1 MPYIGELSALMT
13 AILWSGTAI
22 AFTEAGKIVGSYVVN
37 ISRLVLATVYLIITI
52 LIFNLNFQISWEQ
65 IYLLGLSGVIG
76 LVFGDGFLFKSFQY
90 IGARLS
96 MLVMTLS
103 PPLAAFSAYIYLG
116 EALSSWGILGIVI
129 TISGVSIVVFKR
141 SEQPTDDYK
150 KNNIGYLFAFL
161 GAIGQAIN
169 LIFAKEAFQLGEI
182 NGFVA
187 TFYRMVPSIPFM
199 YFLGF
204 LYRKRRNS
212 IWILKE
218 KTEALK
224 YIIIGSIIGPFLG
237 ITFSLIAVA
246 NTFVGIA
253 STLMATVPIVMLPI
267 VIFYYKEKLSTIS
280 IVGAVVA
287 VVGISILFLK

>member
-1 MPYIGELSALMT
+1 MPYIGELSALIT
-13 AILWSGTAI
+13 AVLWSGTAI

-103 PPLAAFSAYIYLG
+103 PPLAALSAYLYLG
-116 EALSSWGILGIVI
+116 EELSSWGILGIAI

-161 GAIGQAIN
+161 GAVGQAIN

-187 TFYRMVPSIPFM
+187 TFYRMIPSIPFM

-218 KTEALK
+218 KKEALK

-253 STLMATVPIVMLPI
+253 STLMSTVPIVMLPI
-267 VIFYYKEKLSTIS
+267 VIFYYKERLSTIS
-280 IVGAVVA
+280 IVGAFVA
-287 VVGISILFLK
+287 VVGIAILFLK

>member
-1 MPYIGELSALMT
+1 MPFIGEISALIT

-37 ISRLVLATVYLIITI
+37 ISRLLLATLYLIITI
-52 LIFNLNFQISWEQ
+52 LLFNLNFQIQLEQ

-90 IGARLS
+90 IGARIS

-103 PPLAAFSAYIYLG
+103 PPIAALFAYLYLG
-116 EALSSWGILGIVI
+116 EALSSWGILGIIV

-150 KNNIGYLFAFL
+150 KNNLGYLFAFL

-199 YFLGF
+199 YLLGF
-204 LYRKRRNS
+204 LYRKKRNS
-212 IWILKE
+212 IWILKR
-218 KTEALK
+218 KPEALK
-224 YIIIGSIIGPFLG
+224 YIITGSIIGPFLG

-246 NTFVGIA
+246 YTFVGIA
-253 STLMATVPIVMLPI
+253 STLMSTVPIVMLPI
-267 VIFYYKEKLSTIS
+267 IIFYYKEKLSAIS
-280 IVGAVVA
+280 IIGAFIAVIGVA
-287 VVGISILFLK
+287 ILFLK

>member
-1 MPYIGELSALMT
+1 MPFIGEISALIT

-37 ISRLVLATVYLIITI
+37 ISRLLLATLYLIITI
-52 LIFNLNFQISWEQ
+52 LLFNLNFQIQLEQ

-90 IGARLS
+90 IGARIS

-103 PPLAAFSAYIYLG
+103 PPIAALFAYLYLG
-116 EALSSWGILGIVI
+116 EALSSWGILGIIV

-150 KNNIGYLFAFL
+150 KNNLGYLFAFL

-204 LYRKRRNS
+204 LYRKKRNS
-212 IWILKE
+212 IWILKS
-218 KTEALK
+218 KPEALK
-224 YIIIGSIIGPFLG
+224 YIITGSIIGPFLG

-246 NTFVGIA
+246 YTFVGIA
-253 STLMATVPIVMLPI
+253 STLMSTVPIVMLPI
-267 VIFYYKEKLSTIS
+267 IIFYYKEKLSAIS
-280 IVGAVVA
+280 IIGAFIAVIGVA
-287 VVGISILFLK
+287 ILFLK

>member
-1 MPYIGELSALMT
+1 MPYIGELSALIT
-13 AILWSGTAI
+13 AVLWSGTAI

-103 PPLAAFSAYIYLG
+103 PPLAALSAYLYLG
-116 EALSSWGILGIVI
+116 EELSSWGILGIVI
-129 TISGVSIVVFKR
+129 TISGVSIVVLKR

-161 GAIGQAIN
+161 GAVGQAIN

-187 TFYRMVPSIPFM
+187 TFYRMIPSIPFM

-218 KTEALK
+218 KKEALK
-224 YIIIGSIIGPFLG
+224 YIIIGSIIGPYLG

-246 NTFVGIA
+246 YTFVGIA
-253 STLMATVPIVMLPI
+253 STLMSTVPIVMLPI

-280 IVGAVVA
+280 IVGAFVA
-287 VVGISILFLK
+287 VVGVALLFLK

>member
-1 MPYIGELSALMT
+1 MPYIGELSALIT
-13 AILWSGTAI
+13 AVLWSGTAI

-103 PPLAAFSAYIYLG
+103 PPLAALSAYLYLG
-116 EALSSWGILGIVI
+116 EELSSWGILGIVI
-129 TISGVSIVVFKR
+129 TISGVSIVVLKR

-161 GAIGQAIN
+161 GAVGQAIN

-187 TFYRMVPSIPFM
+187 TFYRMIPSIPFM

-218 KTEALK
+218 KKEALK
-224 YIIIGSIIGPFLG
+224 YIIIGSIIGPYLG

-246 NTFVGIA
+246 YTFVGIA
-253 STLMATVPIVMLPI
+253 STLMSTVPIVMLPI

-280 IVGAVVA
+280 VVGAFIA
-287 VVGISILFLK
+287 VVGVAILFLK

>member
-13 AILWSGTAI
+13 AILWAGTAI

-96 MLVMTLS
+96 MLVMTLA
-103 PPLAAFSAYIYLG
+103 PPFAAFSAYIYLG

-161 GAIGQAIN
+161 GAVGQAIN

-218 KTEALK
+218 KKDALK

-237 ITFSLIAVA
+237 ITFSLIAIA
-246 NTFVGIA
+246 NTFVGVA
-253 STLMATVPIVMLPI
+253 STLMSTVPIVMMPI

-280 IVGAVVA
+280 IVGAFVA
-287 VVGISILFLK
+287 VVGVAILFLK

>member
-1 MPYIGELSALMT
+1 MPFIGEISALIT

-37 ISRLVLATVYLIITI
+37 ISRLLLATLYLIITI
-52 LIFNLNFQISWEQ
+52 LLFNLNFQIQLEQ

-90 IGARLS
+90 IGARIS

-103 PPLAAFSAYIYLG
+103 PPIAALFAYLYLG
-116 EALSSWGILGIVI
+116 EALSSWGILGIIV

-150 KNNIGYLFAFL
+150 KNNLGYLFAFL

-204 LYRKRRNS
+204 LYRKKRNS
-212 IWILKE
+212 IWILKR
-218 KTEALK
+218 KPEALK
-224 YIIIGSIIGPFLG
+224 YIITGSIIGPFLG

-246 NTFVGIA
+246 YTFVGIA
-253 STLMATVPIVMLPI
+253 STLMSTVPIVMLPI
-267 VIFYYKEKLSTIS
+267 IIFYYKEKLSTIS
-280 IVGAVVA
+280 IIGAFIAVIGVA
-287 VVGISILFLK
+287 ILFLK

>member
-1 MPYIGELSALMT
+1 MPYIGELSALIT
-13 AILWSGTAI
+13 AVLWSGTAI

-103 PPLAAFSAYIYLG
+103 PPLAALSAYLYLG
-116 EALSSWGILGIVI
+116 EELSSWGILGIAI

-161 GAIGQAIN
+161 GAVGQAIN

-187 TFYRMVPSIPFM
+187 TFYRMIPSIPFM

-218 KTEALK
+218 KK
-224 YIIIGSIIGPFLG
+224 
-237 ITFSLIAVA
+237 
-246 NTFVGIA
+246 
-253 STLMATVPIVMLPI
+253 
-267 VIFYYKEKLSTIS
+267 KR
-280 IVGAVVA
+280 
-287 VVGISILFLK
+287 